1 MTWMGSSFAASK
13 RCHSRS
19 TATASRRARR
29 CNSKRFRER
38 CLERI
43 RGFKAAG
50 VTMVLVSHER
60 DLVER
65 LSDHV
70 VLFSHGCAVAEG
82 TAAAAFAAYEGLV
95 RGDGT

>member
-1 MTWMGSSFAASK
+1 
-13 RCHSRS
+13 
-19 TATASRRARR
+19 
-29 CNSKRFRER
+29 
-38 CLERI
+38 
-43 RGFKAAG
+43 